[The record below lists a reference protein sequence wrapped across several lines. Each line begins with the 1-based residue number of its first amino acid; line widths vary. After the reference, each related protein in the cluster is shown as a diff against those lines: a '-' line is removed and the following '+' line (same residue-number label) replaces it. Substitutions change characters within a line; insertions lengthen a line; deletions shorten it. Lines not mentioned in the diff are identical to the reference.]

1 VVWRA
6 VTPDYFRALGIPIR
20 AGRGFTEEDRDRG
33 RDVTIVSQ
41 SLARRLFRG
50 PEVVG
55 HFLGSS
61 EIVGVSGDVRNSG
74 GTSRDDPEYY
84 VPRSHTPDAAMYS
97 APDEL
102 RRVVAIVRTR
112 LAAGPA
118 SRAIRQIAA
127 ELDRYVPVQIE
138 TMQQSAGRLSVR
150 PRFNAML
157 LALFAAIGLALS
169 ACGLYGVL
177 GFLVAQRT
185 REIGVRMALGATP
198 RAIVALVLANA
209 GRWLAVGM
217 ACGLVLSVG
226 LSLALKSLL
235 YGIPAYD
242 PPSWALAAA
251 ALAATAMG
259 AAWQPA
265 LRAVRTGPLEA
276 LRHE

>member
-1 VVWRA
+1 
-6 VTPDYFRALGIPIR
+6 
-20 AGRGFTEEDRDRG
+20 
-33 RDVTIVSQ
+33 
-41 SLARRLFRG
+41 
-50 PEVVG
+50 
-55 HFLGSS
+55 
-61 EIVGVSGDVRNSG
+61 
-74 GTSRDDPEYY
+74 
-84 VPRSHTPDAAMYS
+84 MYS